1 MSETQE
7 RPRPGRLTIYVGAAP
22 GVGKTYKMLQDA
34 HVVKNQGF
42 DVVIGWLD
50 THGRRETAE
59 QVGDLERIPPK
70 LVVYQGRTFQE
81 MDLAAILRRHPQ
93 IALVDE
99 LAHTNVPEPGA
110 HAKRYED
117 IEDLLAAGIDVV
129 TTVNIQHLESLYDKV
144 AHITGVAVRERVPDQ
159 FLRRAREIKLVDA
172 SPETLQERLRQ
183 GKIYAMDKV
192 DAALNHFFQ
201 LGKLAAL
208 RELALVEV
216 ANRVE
221 PPLNTVVEATQ
232 GGQREK
238 ILVCVSGGPQS
249 ESLIRR
255 GWRIADRLQAELTVL
270 LIRSTSSPA
279 EPELNETVLTRIRQL
294 SAQFGAALIVRDAP
308 KHLIGTTIVSVAEE
322 LKVSQIVIGQP
333 PPRPGRWGLRRSS
346 PVDVVLARA
355 EFVDLHVVGRVTH
368 PHDT

>member
-1 MSETQE
+1 MS
-7 RPRPGRLTIYVGAAP
+7 PAAPAARPGRLTIYVGAAP

-34 HVVKNQGF
+34 HVVKSQGF

-70 LVVYQGRTFQE
+70 RVVYQGHVFEE

-110 HAKRYED
+110 HEKRYQD

-144 AHITGVAVRERVPDQ
+144 AHITGVAVRERVPDH

-183 GKIYAMDKV
+183 GKIYAPEKV

-201 LGKLAAL
+201 LGRLAAL

-221 PPLNTVVEATQ
+221 PPVSQVVGEAASAR
-232 GGQREK
+232 REK

-249 ESLIRR
+249 ETLIRR
-255 GWRIADRLQAELTVL
+255 GWRIADRLQADLTVL
-270 LIRSTSSPA
+270 LIRPTSTAGDAPDERA
-279 EPELNETVLTRIRQL
+279 LTRIRQL
-294 SAQFGAALIVRDAP
+294 SAQFGATLLVRDSPRPLIGATIVR
-308 KHLIGTTIVSVAEE
+308 VAQE
-322 LKVSQIVIGQP
+322 LGVSQIVIGQP
-333 PPRPGRWGLRRSS
+333 PPRPGLWGWRRRS
-346 PVDVVLARA
+346 PVDVVLAQA
-355 EFVDLHVVGRVTH
+355 EFVDLHVVGRITH
-368 PHDT
+368 PQDT